1 VSTFLIIDTASAEF
15 ALALAVDGAVVR
27 ESARD
32 AGQDHSRLLL
42 VAIDDLLGSDAP
54 ALDAVVVIRGPG
66 SYAGV
71 RVGLATAA
79 GIAMARGLPV
89 IGVGTLEA
97 VAAVA
102 GRGEWLVI
110 HPAGRG
116 TFAVQPARSGHLTGP
131 MLPAS
136 GEELSGTRL
145 AGEDAGSR
153 GGLEVRSADRCRA
166 AARLALDRPSEAS
179 ATPPE
184 ALYLREPGITVSRKK
199 AV

>member
-15 ALALAVDGAVVR
+15 ALALAVDGGVVR
-27 ESARD
+27 EAARE

-42 VAIDDLLGSDAP
+42 AVIDELLGGDAP
-54 ALDAVVVIRGPG
+54 ALDAVVVVRGPG

-71 RVGLATAA
+71 RMGLATAA
-79 GIAMARGLPV
+79 GIALARGLPI

-97 VAAVA
+97 VAAAA
-102 GRGEWLVI
+102 GPGDWLAI

-116 TFAVQPARSGHLTGP
+116 TFAVQPAHDGRLTGQ
-131 MLPAS
+131 MLPVP
-136 GEELSGTRL
+136 GEDLSGTQL
-145 AGEDAGSR
+145 AGEGAGSR
-153 GGLEVRSADRCRA
+153 GGREVRPADRCRA
-166 AARLALDRPSEAS
+166 AARIALDRLGQAP
-179 ATPPE
+179 ATAPE